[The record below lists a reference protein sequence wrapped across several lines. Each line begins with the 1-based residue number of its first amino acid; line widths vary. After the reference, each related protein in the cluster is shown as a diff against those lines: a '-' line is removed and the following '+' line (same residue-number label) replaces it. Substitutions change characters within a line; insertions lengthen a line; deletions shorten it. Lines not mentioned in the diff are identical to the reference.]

1 MRMKAITTP
10 GNEPSIR
17 FHAALGWKVEEL
29 DGYAGPGRR
38 RVVFTKPLPR
48 AHA

>member
-1 MRMKAITTP
+1 MKAITTP

-17 FHAALGWKVEEL
+17 FHAAMGWTVDTL

-38 RVVFTKPLPR
+38 RTVFTKALAPQQVG
-48 AHA
+48 A